1 MNIIYILF
9 IIYYIIGLINYIR
22 IIFINKKK
30 IGRDN
35 VSLLHDVSGFFDHS
49 DIYNTDV

>member
-9 IIYYIIGLINYIR
+9 IIYYALGLLNYIK
-22 IIFINKKK
+22 IILTNKKK

-35 VSLLHDVSGFFDHS
+35 VSLLHDVSGFFDQS
-49 DIYNTDV
+49 NIYNTNV